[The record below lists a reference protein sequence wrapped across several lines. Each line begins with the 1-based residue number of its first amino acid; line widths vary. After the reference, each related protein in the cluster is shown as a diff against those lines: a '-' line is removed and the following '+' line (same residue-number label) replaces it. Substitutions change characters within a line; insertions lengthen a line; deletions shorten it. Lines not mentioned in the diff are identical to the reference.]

1 MQEVAQGAS
10 ISSGGIPRKTFRESL
25 REFFTY
31 KSTRKVKPHV
41 TMLFC
46 RQLASFV
53 RVGVPVTTAIETFA
67 EQASNAK
74 LREVYMEVVADIQ
87 KGARLSDA
95 FAAHPQVFPRIV
107 SDMVRSAEITGDLD
121 LVLKQAARHIE
132 REAAAKQ
139 RVRAALAY
147 PAVIAS
153 FAIVLTVGI
162 VLFVLPKF
170 TELYASLGVAV
181 PGLLATL
188 LSFSSFIRTH
198 ILVIL
203 LAILALVIL
212 LGFAWR
218 TERGRFA
225 VDRML
230 LRMPVIGPLIRT
242 SMIERFCRTLGD
254 MLGASVPISQTY
266 GVVIGNVRNRVYR
279 KTLEGVGPAMA
290 SGQGLYRPLQQ
301 SGVFPPAVIQ
311 MFRVGEETG
320 HLDTNLT
327 EAADMYEDELDY
339 RLKRLTALLE
349 PAMIVFVGLIVGFIA
364 VTLISSIYS
373 LAGSYK

>member
-1 MQEVAQGAS
+1 MQDVAQGSMAA
-10 ISSGGIPRKTFRESL
+10 GGAQRSFRQSL
-25 REFFTY
+25 KEFFTY
-31 KSTRKVKPHV
+31 QSSKKVKPHV

-53 RVGVPVTTAIETFA
+53 RVGVPVATAIETFA
-67 EQASNAK
+67 EQANNAK
-74 LREVYMEVVADIQ
+74 LRAVYLEVVADIQ
-87 KGARLSDA
+87 KGVRLSDA

-107 SDMVRSAEITGDLD
+107 SDMVRSAEVTGDLD

-147 PAVIAS
+147 PMVIAS
-153 FAIVLTVGI
+153 FAVVLTVGI

-170 TELYASLGVAV
+170 TELYSSLGVPV

-188 LSFSSFIRTH
+188 LHFSSFIRTH

-203 LAILALVIL
+203 LVLLAVIVL
-212 LGFAWR
+212 LGIAWR
-218 TERGRFA
+218 TDRGRYTA
-225 VDRML
+225 DRVL
-230 LRMPVIGPLIRT
+230 LSLPVIAPLIRT
-242 SMIERFCRTLGD
+242 SMVERFCRTLGD

-279 KTLEGVGPAMA
+279 KTLETVGPAMA

-349 PAMIVFVGLIVGFIA
+349 PAMIIFVGLIVGFIA
-364 VTLISSIYS
+364 VTLITSIYS

>member
-1 MQEVAQGAS
+1 MQDVAQGSMAR
-10 ISSGGIPRKTFRESL
+10 GAAPRGFRQSL
-25 REFFTY
+25 KAFFTY
-31 KSTRKVKPHV
+31 QASKKVKPHV

-53 RVGVPVTTAIETFA
+53 RVGVPVATAIETFA
-67 EQASNAK
+67 EQATNTK
-74 LREVYMEVVADIQ
+74 LRAVYLDVVADIQ
-87 KGARLSDA
+87 KGVRLSDA
-95 FAAHPQVFPRIV
+95 FAAHPQVFPQIV
-107 SDMVRSAEITGDLD
+107 SDMVRSAEVTGDLD

-153 FAIVLTVGI
+153 FAIVLSVGI

-170 TELYASLGVAV
+170 TELYDSLGVPV
-181 PGLLATL
+181 PGLLATML
-188 LSFSSFIRTH
+188 HFSSFIRTH
-198 ILVIL
+198 VLVIL
-203 LAILALVIL
+203 LVIL
-212 LGFAWR
+212 GVVVGLGFAWR
-218 TERGRFA
+218 TERGRYTA
-225 VDRML
+225 DRVL
-230 LRMPVIGPLIRT
+230 LTLPVIAPLIRT
-242 SMIERFCRTLGD
+242 SMVERFCRTLGD

-266 GVVIGNVRNRVYR
+266 AVVIGNVRNRVYR
-279 KTLEGVGPAMA
+279 KILENVGPAMA
-290 SGQGLYRPLQQ
+290 SGQGLYRPLQE
-301 SGVFPPAVIQ
+301 SGVFPAAVIQ

-349 PAMIVFVGLIVGFIA
+349 PAMIIFVGIIVGFIA
-364 VTLISSIYS
+364 VTLITSIYS
-373 LAGSYK
+373 LAGSYH